1 LGIELKQLL
10 MRISALSTDSSECLG
25 KIAILPRIHANSS
38 AFRNTFWRTIVI
50 SFSDLT
56 LQMATRHGYSLGHQG
71 SGPGQQTG
79 WSDLI
84 ILEKNNGQ
92 RIPPI
97 VFENHTAN
105 RGCNVRLGGTLSAG
119 NGTG

>member
-10 MRISALSTDSSECLG
+10 MRISALSTDSSEYLG
-25 KIAILPRIHANSS
+25 KIAILFRIHENSS

-50 SFSDLT
+50 SFRDLT
-56 LQMATRHGYSLGHQG
+56 LQMTTRHGYSLGHQG

-79 WSDLI
+79 RSDLI

-92 RIPPI
+92 RIPPVILEIYTPTGRCI
-97 VFENHTAN
+97 VCPGRA
-105 RGCNVRLGGTLSAG
+105 LSAR
-119 NGTG
+119 NGTR